1 MLAHSRNLNKAD
13 KGNYFYYLAQKDY
26 DNFVLDKVKCV
37 PLLEEMIK

>member
-1 MLAHSRNLNKAD
+1 MNKAN

-37 PLLEEMIK
+37 PLLGETIEQ